1 MNITLLVN
9 RDVASCLALN
19 YLFNALPAH
28 RLTVFYSARVG
39 SKPLPEPLQRLKF
52 FEQDFFNRFVFPLQL
67 ELADSD
73 SVELLGFELL
83 ARKLEGRCFELN
95 DINAAEGMRRYRESN
110 PDLVLS
116 IRYGVILKDAAIA
129 IPRLGVLNLHSGLL
143 PAYQGVMASFW
154 ALLNGEQTLGTTL
167 HRITDSTIDT
177 GPIIDT
183 TILKVRREKS
193 YLWHVLSLYEE
204 GCTVM
209 ARAAQELAAGGS
221 LESRPQM
228 GDSAYYSFPQDE
240 DLASFEQGGMK
251 LFDPIE
257 VLELAKRFCFH
268 D

>member
-19 YLFNALPAH
+19 YLANALSTH

-67 ELADSD
+67 ELADRD
-73 SVELLGFELL
+73 SLELTGFELL
-83 ARKLEGRCFELN
+83 TEKLEGRCTELN
-95 DINAAEGMRRYRESN
+95 DINGAEGMRRYRASN

-116 IRYGVILKDAAIA
+116 IRYGVILRDEAISV
-129 IPRLGVLNLHSGLL
+129 PRHGVLNLHSGAL

-154 ALLNGEQTLGTTL
+154 ALLNGEQVLGTTL
-167 HRITDSTIDT
+167 HRIADSTIDT
-177 GPIIDT
+177 GPIIEAT
-183 TILKVRREKS
+183 TLDVRREKS
-193 YLWHVLSLYEE
+193 YLWHVLSLYED
-204 GCTVM
+204 GCEAM
-209 ARAAQELAAGGS
+209 AKAAQKLANGDV
-221 LESRPQM
+221 LESRPQA
-228 GDSAYYSFPQDE
+228 GESAYYSFPQDE
-240 DLASFEQGGMK
+240 DLARFHEGGLK

>member
-1 MNITLLVN
+1 MNITILVN

-19 YLFNALPAH
+19 YLLDALSAH
-28 RLTVFYSARVG
+28 RLTVLFSARVG

-52 FEQDFFNRFVFPLQL
+52 FEQDFFNRFVFPLQQR
-67 ELADSD
+67 LADSD
-73 SVELLGFELL
+73 SLELLGFELL
-83 ARKLEGRCFELN
+83 AQKLDGRCTELN
-95 DINAAEGMRRYRESN
+95 DINAAEGMQRYRESN

-116 IRYGVILKDAAIA
+116 VRYGVILKDEAIA
-129 IPRLGVLNLHSGLL
+129 VPRHGVLNLHSGLL

-154 ALLNGEQTLGTTL
+154 ALSNGEQTLGTTL

-183 TILKVRREKS
+183 TTLNVRREKS
-193 YLWHVLSLYEE
+193 YFWHVLSLYEE
-204 GCTVM
+204 GCAVM
-209 ARAAQELAAGGS
+209 ARAAQELASGGS

-228 GDSAYYSFPQDE
+228 GSSAYYSFPQDE
-240 DLASFEQGGMK
+240 DLARFEQRGMK

-257 VLELAKRFCFH
+257 VLEFAKRFCFR